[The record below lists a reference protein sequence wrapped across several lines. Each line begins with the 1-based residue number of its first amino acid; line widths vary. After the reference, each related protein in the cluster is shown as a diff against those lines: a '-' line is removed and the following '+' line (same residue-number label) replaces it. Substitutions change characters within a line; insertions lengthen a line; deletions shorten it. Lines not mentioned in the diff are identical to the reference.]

1 MINAI
6 TIVIIIT
13 IAIFI
18 GIVIIIITFIIIVIV
33 IVTIIIIIIITLISL
48 NLISKSTYFDVDLTS
63 SQTKIFVNPNCQN
76 DESLEVIMVLIILI
90 ITTVSEWYSVTM
102 SKQGMVKQGQWTMR
116 PMSQWSVKA
125 SL

>member
-33 IVTIIIIIIITLISL
+33 IVTTIIIIITLISL

-76 DESLEVIMVLIILI
+76 DESLEVIIVLIILI
-90 ITTVSEWYSVTM
+90 IITVSEWYSVTM